1 MAKTKIKVRVK
12 ATVEIDVG
20 VWEGGSCDLD
30 KMFDQ
35 VRKEGKQKLQKM
47 LGEKGAVVGEPNVQL
62 IVIEE
67 EG

>member
-1 MAKTKIKVRVK
+1 MTKTKVK
-12 ATVEIDVG
+12 ARIKAAVEIDVG
-20 VWEGGSCDLD
+20 VWNAGPCDLD

-35 VRKEGKQKLQKM
+35 VRREGKQKLQKM

-67 EG
+67 ER